1 MEACINTSGGGIA
14 SSLTKANEC
23 VHHWIIAPANGKLS
37 QGRCE
42 KCRETKQFDN
52 SISEDVFIFSR
63 KENYHA
69 RPPEDI

>member
-1 MEACINTSGGGIA
+1 MESCINTLEGCIA
-14 SSLTKANEC
+14 SSQTKAKGC
-23 VHHWIIAPANGKLS
+23 IHHWMIEAANGKLS

-42 KCRETKQFDN
+42 KCQETRQFDN

-69 RPPEDI
+69 RHHEDI